1 MRYYNKVLKQ
11 QWGVK
16 LQKNLPSTRG
26 DKGSN
31 LFLDDNFYI
40 HWWELTMEWTG
51 SEAGKWEFNVVL
63 QGHLLFPLKPERII
77 LTPLHYMAR
86 ELAF

>member
-1 MRYYNKVLKQ
+1 
-11 QWGVK
+11 
-16 LQKNLPSTRG
+16 
-26 DKGSN
+26 
-31 LFLDDNFYI
+31 
-40 HWWELTMEWTG
+40 MEWTG

-77 LTPLHYMAR
+77 LTPLHYMDR